1 MLKES
6 PETSA
11 EISNIV
17 DELQGN
23 NEQRENG
30 QILSHSYLFDEFKCE
45 IVATKGH
52 KSSMIFGPTSVYSK
66 CSAKSS
72 GIIKDTAK
80 LPISRVRIKVML
92 EITVS
97 FLFFDRFPRSFLNH
111 NLYDSICPFFAW
123 QYTSYYLSIYR
134 QSFLF
139 HILQKDFSNDFVSEE
154 LIYALVALGA
164 KNSFDNSLSKHTY
177 EYYNH
182 SKRNLLEDSTNKNSA
197 FSSASVTKPQCL
209 LYLAFFDITVGELTS
224 GWLLSGIAFRMCFT

>member
-1 MLKES
+1 
-6 PETSA
+6 
-11 EISNIV
+11 
-17 DELQGN
+17 
-23 NEQRENG
+23 
-30 QILSHSYLFDEFKCE
+30 
-45 IVATKGH
+45 
-52 KSSMIFGPTSVYSK
+52 MIFGPTSVYSK

-80 LPISRVRIKVML
+80 LPISR
-92 EITVS
+92 
-97 FLFFDRFPRSFLNH
+97 
-111 NLYDSICPFFAW
+111 
-123 QYTSYYLSIYR
+123 
-134 QSFLF
+134 
-139 HILQKDFSNDFVSEE
+139 DFSNDFVSEE

-224 GWLLSGIAFRMCFT
+224 GWLLSGIAFGMCFTLGFEQDPSEWMHSSELSNNIREGYVKIGYAYVYDISFILIYSMLTFSLMLNSSFYV

>member
-1 MLKES
+1 
-6 PETSA
+6 
-11 EISNIV
+11 
-17 DELQGN
+17 
-23 NEQRENG
+23 
-30 QILSHSYLFDEFKCE
+30 
-45 IVATKGH
+45 
-52 KSSMIFGPTSVYSK
+52 MIFGPTSVYSK

-134 QSFLF
+134 QSLLF
-139 HILQKDFSNDFVSEE
+139 HFLQKDFSNDFVSEE
-154 LIYALVALGA
+154 LIYVLVALGA

-197 FSSASVTKPQCL
+197 FSSASVKKP
-209 LYLAFFDITVGELTS
+209 
-224 GWLLSGIAFRMCFT
+224 

>member
-1 MLKES
+1 
-6 PETSA
+6 
-11 EISNIV
+11 
-17 DELQGN
+17 
-23 NEQRENG
+23 
-30 QILSHSYLFDEFKCE
+30 
-45 IVATKGH
+45 
-52 KSSMIFGPTSVYSK
+52 MIFGPTSVYSK

-92 EITVS
+92 EIT
-97 FLFFDRFPRSFLNH
+97 
-111 NLYDSICPFFAW
+111 
-123 QYTSYYLSIYR
+123 
-134 QSFLF
+134 
-139 HILQKDFSNDFVSEE
+139 DFSNDFVSEE

-177 EYYNH
+177 EYCDH

-224 GWLLSGIAFRMCFT
+224 GWLLSGIAFGMCFTLGFERDPSEWMHSSELSNNIREGCVKIRYAYVHDISFILIYIICSHFLNAE